1 MVIRMQEEKM
11 KNCDVWAAAHGCG
24 DTAMNTGSQL
34 LTLIIWGMQCSSLE
48 LPGIDP
54 GTSRMLSARSTI

>member
-1 MVIRMQEEKM
+1 
-11 KNCDVWAAAHGCG
+11 
-24 DTAMNTGSQL
+24 MNTGSQL